1 MDASQYKDYGN
12 YQRIPPVW
20 RRLTHGLKGT
30 SGQTDA
36 GAGLSRSEMGGL
48 PNAARVFILLA

>member
-1 MDASQYKDYGN
+1 LKTLLCN